1 MKEQIFR
8 KLTSR
13 KFWVGVSGIVSGLVL
28 IFGFADTSAET
39 IAGAILTIGSA
50 VGYMISEGIVDAK
63 SVGQIL
69 EGAEIIVEEVKDGID
84 GDEKAVIENGT
95 AATERDV

>member
-50 VGYMISEGIVDAK
+50 VGYMLSEGIVDAK
-63 SVGQIL
+63 NVGQIL
-69 EGAEIIVEEVKDGID
+69 EGAEIIVEKVKEELDEEKEAVNGDGS
-84 GDEKAVIENGT
+84 AN
-95 AATERDV
+95 TERDV

>member
-13 KFWVGVSGIVSGLVL
+13 KFWVGVAGIVSGLVL

-50 VGYMISEGIVDAK
+50 VGYMLSEGIVDAK
-63 SVGQIL
+63 NVGQIF
-69 EGAEIIVEEVKDGID
+69 EGAEIIVKEVKDNLD
-84 GDEKAVIENGT
+84 SDEKAVIDNGT

>member
-13 KFWVGVSGIVSGLVL
+13 KFWIGIAGIVSGLVI

-39 IAGAILTIGSA
+39 ISGAILTIGSA
-50 VGYMISEGIVDAK
+50 LGYMITEGIVDAK
-63 SVGQIL
+63 HVGQIL
-69 EGAEIIVEEVKDGID
+69 EGAEIIVEEVKDKLD
-84 GDEKAVIENGT
+84 GSEKAVSGDGI
-95 AATERDV
+95 ADTERDV